1 MHGLR
6 GLAVPRGASALSCTA
21 HPQSHAPQPWRIC
34 IRKGN
39 LLYKSNK
46 SRSVR
51 VFLPLVMTT
60 MPQKPAFCQW
70 AAPRTLRLTRRARAA
85 LVAVPTMAAPDAGS
99 GLTCDGLRANLW
111 RAQGCPEGFRAGLN
125 APYPCFISAI
135 SWLRACACRAS
146 SATACAASPMAWAVW
161 LDISFTCVMDWLIS
175 SLAAD
180 CSSLAVA
187 IAPT

>member
-6 GLAVPRGASALSCTA
+6 GLPVPRGASALSCTA
-21 HPQSHAPQPWRIC
+21 HPQSYAPQPWRIC

-70 AAPRTLRLTRRARAA
+70 AAPRTLRLTQRARAA

-99 GLTCDGLRANLW
+99 GRACGGSGLPMRVSGL
-111 RAQGCPEGFRAGLN
+111 GLN